1 MTKKT
6 RHEPDWRRVMRTI
19 RACRAAAVLLLISS
33 GCATAGAGT
42 ESREVVDRINV
53 AHGNIQVVSPAS
65 KSSDLVDASV
75 DRVWVTLL
83 MVYEELG
90 IPLEVHEPANKRLG
104 NSGFRPGNLGGE
116 RLSRY
121 LDCGRGM
128 GISNYADSYQVSM
141 SITTHVSENDDGRA
155 LVETEVVAYA
165 EPRAVRGDPLHCSTL
180 GTLER
185 RIVDMVSERVH
196 PSR

>member
-1 MTKKT
+1 
-6 RHEPDWRRVMRTI
+6 
-19 RACRAAAVLLLISS
+19 
-33 GCATAGAGT
+33 
-42 ESREVVDRINV
+42 
-53 AHGNIQVVSPAS
+53 
-65 KSSDLVDASV
+65 VDASV

-90 IPLEVHEPANKRLG
+90 IPLDVHEPANKRLG
-104 NSGFRPGNLGGE
+104 NTGFQPRDLGGE

-128 GISNYADSYQVSM
+128 GISSYADSYQVSM
-141 SITTHVSENDDGRA
+141 SITTRVSENSDGRA
-155 LVETEVVAYA
+155 LVETEILAHA
-165 EPRAVRGDPLHCSTL
+165 EPRAVRGYPLHCSTL

-185 RIVDMVSERVH
+185 RIVDMVSARVH